1 MLQSHLKI
9 ALRNLLRNK
18 TYTSINILGLSLSI
32 ACAVLIFSLI
42 KYHLSFDNFHPDSE
56 RIYRFVTE
64 KHRETVELD
73 RSTPA
78 PLGKVFRDD
87 YSFAEKAARICTF
100 EDVLISIEARNDHKR
115 FKEEAGLAFTEPS
128 FFEIFNFPLLQGNP
142 KTFLQNPNSAILTQE
157 MAEKYFGKE
166 NPIGKTFTLDNKLV
180 FKVEG
185 ILKNLPQNSTRQ
197 TGIYV
202 SYAALIKYNDWLGSE
217 DSWGGISSEMQ
228 TFLRLRPGVSVA
240 QVEKVLPPYVKK
252 YRANNKNVHVYRLQ
266 PLRDIHFNADFDGV
280 ITKRTLNILGLIGLF
295 LILTACVN
303 FVNLGTAQALNRS
316 REVGVRKALGSFKWQ
331 VLSQFVTET
340 GLIALISLALGSLV
354 AFVAMPLV
362 NTVFGYEIQV
372 DPLHDWQFWLFI
384 PALFIGITLLAGFYP
399 ALVLANF
406 QPIVALKGKL
416 NQQHIGGFNLRRV
429 LIVSQ
434 FVLAQVL
441 IIGLIVIAKQMN
453 FAQKSDLGFNRD
465 AILMIPLGS
474 WDEKIKTL
482 QKQFLQVAGVE
493 KVSVCANAPASQS
506 NWNAGIVVGNKS
518 EEEIFKVVDRAADE
532 HYLETFGLELVAG
545 RNIFPGDTVK
555 EFVVNEMLATKLNLA
570 SPEELLGLQ
579 LTIAGNL
586 KGPVVGVVKDF
597 YNFSLH
603 NEIEPIFISTNLGNW
618 YQYAVKI
625 NPADIKNTLPKLE
638 KLWAHLYPD
647 QVYTYKFVD
656 EQIAEF
662 YETEASFFSLI
673 QAFSLIAIIICCL
686 GLYGLV
692 SFMAI
697 RKSKEIGIRKVL
709 GSSIASILLLFGRE
723 FMLLIAL
730 SFVLATPLG
739 WYLMNA
745 WLEDFQYQ
753 IKIGPLTFGLALLA
767 IVLVTLLT
775 VGFQSIKAALMNP
788 VKSLKSE

>member
-9 ALRNLLRNK
+9 AGRNLLRNK
-18 TYTSINILGLSLSI
+18 VYTGINVLGLSLSI
-32 ACAVLIFSLI
+32 ACAVLIFSLL
-42 KYHLSFDNFHPDSE
+42 KYHLSFDNFHPGSA

-64 KHRETVELD
+64 KHRETVDLD

-78 PLGKVFRDD
+78 PLGKTFRDD
-87 YSFAEKAARICTF
+87 YTFGEKVARICTF
-100 EDVLISIEARNDHKR
+100 EDVLISIKSGNAQKR
-115 FKEEAGLAFTEPS
+115 FKEEEGLAFTEPS

-202 SYAALIKYNDWLGSE
+202 SYTALIQYNDWLGSE

-228 TFLRLRPGVSVA
+228 TFVKLRPGVSVA
-240 QVEKVLPPYVKK
+240 QVEAVLPAYVKK
-252 YRANNKNVHVYRLQ
+252 FRANNKNVHVYRLQ
-266 PLRDIHFNADFDGV
+266 PLRNIHFNAEFDGV

-316 REVGVRKALGSFKWQ
+316 KEVGVRKALGSFKWQ

-340 GLIALISLALGSLV
+340 GLIALISLVLGSLV
-354 AFVAMPLV
+354 AFLAMPVV

-372 DPLHDWQFWLFI
+372 DPLRDWQFWIFI
-384 PALFIGITLLAGFYP
+384 PALFLGVTLLAGFYP

-416 NQQHIGGFNLRRV
+416 NQHHIGGFNLRRV

-441 IIGLIVIAKQMN
+441 IIGLIVIAKQMH

-482 QKQFLQVAGVE
+482 QKEFLQVAGVE

-506 NWNAGIVVGNKS
+506 NWNTGIVVGNKN
-518 EEEIFKVVDRAADE
+518 EEEIFRVVDRAADE

-579 LTIAGNL
+579 LTIGGNL

-597 YNFSLH
+597 YTFSLH
-603 NEIEPIFISTNLGNW
+603 DEIEPVFISTNLGAW

-625 NPADIKNTLPKLE
+625 NPANIKNTLPKLE
-638 KLWAHLYPD
+638 KLWAEVYPD

-656 EQIAEF
+656 EHIAEF

-709 GSSIASILLLFGRE
+709 GGSVASILGLFGRE
-723 FMLLIAL
+723 FTLLIVL
-730 SFVLATPLG
+730 SFVVAAPLG
-739 WYLMNA
+739 WYMMNG
-745 WLEDFQYQ
+745 WLKDFEYQ
-753 IKIGPLTFGLALLA
+753 IQVGPLTFILALGA
-767 IVLVTLLT
+767 IMLVTLLT
-775 VGFQSIKAALMNP
+775 VGFQSMKAALANP

>member
-1 MLQSHLKI
+1 MLKSHLKI
-9 ALRNLLRNK
+9 AVRNLLRNK
-18 TYTSINILGLSLSI
+18 VYTSINVLGLSLSI
-32 ACAVLIFSLI
+32 ACAVLIFSLV
-42 KYHLSFDNFHPDSE
+42 KYHLSFDNFHLDSA

-78 PLGKVFRDD
+78 PLGKAFRDD
-87 YSFAEKAARICTF
+87 YSFGEKVARICTY
-100 EDVLISIEARNDHKR
+100 EDVLISIKSGNDQKR
-115 FKEEAGLAFTEPS
+115 FKEEEGLAFTEPS

-202 SYAALIKYNDWLGSE
+202 SYTALIKYNDWLGSE

-228 TFLRLRPGVSVA
+228 TFVKLRPGVSVA
-240 QVEKVLPPYVKK
+240 QVEAVLPPYVKK
-252 YRANNKNVHVYRLQ
+252 FRANNKNVHVYRLQ
-266 PLRDIHFNADFDGV
+266 PLRDIHFNAEFDGV

-316 REVGVRKALGSFKWQ
+316 KEVGVRKALGSFKWQ

-340 GLIALISLALGSLV
+340 GLIALISLVLGSLI
-354 AFVAMPLV
+354 AFVAMPVV

-372 DPLHDWQFWLFI
+372 DPLRDWQFWLFI
-384 PALFIGITLLAGFYP
+384 PALFVGVTLLAGFYP

-416 NQQHIGGFNLRRV
+416 NQHHIGGFNLRRV

-441 IIGLIVIAKQMN
+441 IIGLIVIAKQMH
-453 FAQKSDLGFNRD
+453 FAQKSDLGFKRD

-506 NWNAGIVVGNKS
+506 NWNTGIVVGNKS
-518 EEEIFKVVDRAADE
+518 EEEIFRVVDRAADE

-555 EFVVNEMLATKLNLA
+555 EFVVNEMMATKLNLA
-570 SPEELLGLQ
+570 SPEDLLGLQ
-579 LTIAGNL
+579 LTIGGNL

-603 NEIEPIFISTNLGNW
+603 DEIEPVFISTNLGAW

-625 NPADIKNTLPKLE
+625 NPANIKNTLPKLE
-638 KLWAHLYPD
+638 KLWTQLYPD

-709 GSSIASILLLFGRE
+709 GSSVTSILALFGRE
-723 FMLLIAL
+723 FMLLIVL
-730 SFVLATPLG
+730 SFVIAAPLG
-739 WYLMNA
+739 WYMMNG
-745 WLEDFQYQ
+745 WLEDFEYQ
-753 IKIGPLTFGLALLA
+753 IQIGPVTFGLALFA
-767 IVLVTLLT
+767 IILVTLLT
-775 VGFQSIKAALMNP
+775 VGIQSTKAALANP
-788 VKSLKSE
+788 IKSLRSE

>member
-9 ALRNLLRNK
+9 AGRNLLRNK
-18 TYTSINILGLSLSI
+18 VYTSINVLGLSLSI
-32 ACAVLIFSLI
+32 ACAVLIFSLL
-42 KYHLSFDNFHPDSE
+42 KYHLSFDNFHPDSA

-64 KHRETVELD
+64 KHRETVDLD

-78 PLGKVFRDD
+78 PLGKTFRDD
-87 YSFAEKAARICTF
+87 YTFGEKVARICTF
-100 EDVLISIEARNDHKR
+100 EDVLISIKSGNDQKR
-115 FKEEAGLAFTEPS
+115 FKEEEGLAFTEPS

-202 SYAALIKYNDWLGSE
+202 SYTALIQYNDWLGSE

-228 TFLRLRPGVSVA
+228 TFVKLRPGVSVA
-240 QVEKVLPPYVKK
+240 QVEAVLPAYVKK
-252 YRANNKNVHVYRLQ
+252 FRANNKNVHVYRLQ
-266 PLRDIHFNADFDGV
+266 PLRDIHFNAEFDGV

-316 REVGVRKALGSFKWQ
+316 KEVGVRKALGSFKWQ

-340 GLIALISLALGSLV
+340 GLIALISLVLGSLV
-354 AFVAMPLV
+354 AFVAMPVV

-372 DPLHDWQFWLFI
+372 DPLRDWQFWLFI
-384 PALFIGITLLAGFYP
+384 PALFVGVTLLAGFYP

-416 NQQHIGGFNLRRV
+416 NQHHIGGFNLRRV

-441 IIGLIVIAKQMN
+441 IIGLIVIAKQMH

-482 QKQFLQVAGVE
+482 QKEFLQVAGVE

-506 NWNAGIVVGNKS
+506 NWNTGIVVGNKS
-518 EEEIFKVVDRAADE
+518 EEEIFRVVDRAADE

-579 LTIAGNL
+579 LTIGGNL
-586 KGPVVGVVKDF
+586 KGPVVGVVKNF
-597 YNFSLH
+597 YTFSLH
-603 NEIEPIFISTNLGNW
+603 DEIEPVFISTNLGAW

-625 NPADIKNTLPKLE
+625 NPANIKNTLPKLE
-638 KLWAHLYPD
+638 KLWAEVYPD

-656 EQIAEF
+656 EHIAEF

-709 GSSIASILLLFGRE
+709 GGSVASILGLFGRE
-723 FMLLIAL
+723 FTLLIVL
-730 SFVLATPLG
+730 SFVVAAPLG
-739 WYLMNA
+739 WYMMNG
-745 WLEDFQYQ
+745 WLKDFEYQ
-753 IKIGPLTFGLALLA
+753 IQVGPLTFILALGA
-767 IVLVTLLT
+767 IMLVTLLT
-775 VGFQSIKAALMNP
+775 VGFQSMKAALANP